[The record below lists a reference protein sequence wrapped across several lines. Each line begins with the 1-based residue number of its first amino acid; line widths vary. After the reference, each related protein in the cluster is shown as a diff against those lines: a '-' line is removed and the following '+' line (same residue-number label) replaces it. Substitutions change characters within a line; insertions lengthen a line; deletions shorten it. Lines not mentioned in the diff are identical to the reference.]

1 MKPVLPMLFATFVA
15 FTTDAGEVHFNR
27 DIRPILSEN
36 CFACHGPDAQARKA
50 DMRLDISG
58 ANWDEVVA
66 RISSSDPDEIMPP
79 PDSHKK
85 PLAAG
90 QITTLKQWIAE
101 GAKYQKHWAFEPLPR
116 MGAFQAPSAVKNRRS
131 LNGIDVLVGAKLK
144 KHGLNFAPEADPHT
158 LIRRLSFDLTG
169 LPPTESDL
177 SDLSDWSDEK
187 YEALVDRLLAS
198 KHFGEHLA
206 VAWLDAARYAD
217 TNGYF
222 GDKPR
227 QMWLW
232 RDWVIDA
239 FNANMPF
246 DQFSIEQLAGDLLP
260 DATVKQRI
268 ATGFNRNHMA
278 NNESGSID
286 EEFRTEYVVDRVD
299 TTMTTWLGL
308 PAGCAQCHDHK
319 FDPISQREFYSLFA
333 FFNNV
338 PEKGLINADNPP
350 PLLEVPTEP
359 QQRDLAQAKATLQA
373 AQKAFEP
380 VHAALK
386 PQIAVWE
393 KNAVQSLPQPPR
405 DLVLHEPLNGRLSA
419 GFVTRGTTLEFDQGV
434 RGKAAK
440 FDATQHVE
448 AEVPDFDADLPW
460 TIGLWVNAEGSLS
473 CPFSL
478 IEPEGERRGL
488 EMIWQKGRLQVN
500 LVHRWGASAIEVST
514 VEALSAKAWHHIA
527 VSYEGSQKAAGLR
540 IFFDGKPAT
549 LEVRR
554 DSLEG
559 GIANHEPLRI
569 GRRDSGLGF
578 YGLIDELRIVP
589 FALDLETVNGW
600 FWGER
605 IRGIIE
611 TPVAKRQVRD
621 AEVLLDYYIGRF
633 ADAPAQKARKAVQ
646 TAQKTEK
653 ALRDAIPTTL
663 VMQEM
668 DKPRTAHVL
677 ERGQYDKPL
686 ASVAPGV
693 PAAIA
698 PWQSD
703 LPKNRL
709 GFAKWLFSPDN
720 PLTARVAVNRFW
732 TQCFGEGLV
741 RTPNDFGSQGETPT
755 HPELLDFLAAS
766 FRDSA
771 WNVKE
776 LLKRIVMSRTYRQDS
791 RMGDF
796 QSPTAVE
803 NRRSLDD
810 PENRLLA
817 RGPSGRLSA
826 EMLRD
831 QALAISGLLV
841 PKIGGP
847 SVKPFQPPGLWE
859 AVSYNGEETYVP
871 DAGEGL
877 WRRSLYTYVKR
888 QSPHPM
894 LLTFDGPTR
903 EKCTV
908 RRSSTNTPLQA
919 LLLLNDE
926 TFMKAAEALAQRS
939 EGRKD
944 RIAWMFRAATS
955 REPRADEW
963 KLLQGLLERRGSMT
977 LVAHTI
983 LNLDEVITRR

>member
-1 MKPVLPMLFATFVA
+1 MRGLFIITA
-15 FTTDAGEVHFNR
+15 FLQPALAGAELSFNR

-36 CFACHGPDAQARKA
+36 CFACHGPDEKGRKA
-50 DMRLDISG
+50 KLRLDVGG
-58 ANWDEVVA
+58 ADFDEVLRRVT
-66 RISSSDPDEIMPP
+66 STDPEELMPP
-79 PDSHKK
+79 PESHKK
-85 PLAAG
+85 PLTSAQSA
-90 QITTLKQWIAE
+90 TLRQWIAG
-101 GAKYQKHWAFEPLPR
+101 GAKYQKHWAFEPLHKAA
-116 MGAFQAPSAVKNRRS
+116 GDLDSIVEAA
-131 LNGIDVLVGAKLK
+131 LK
-144 KHGLNFAPEADPHT
+144 KRGLDFAPEAPPET
-158 LIRRLSFDLTG
+158 LLRRVSLDLTG
-169 LPPTESDL
+169 LPPTDAMLTRPYETVV
-177 SDLSDWSDEK
+177 DE
-187 YEALVDRLLAS
+187 LLAS

-227 QMWLW
+227 QMWPW

-286 EEFRTEYVVDRVD
+286 EEFRVEYVVDRVD

-308 PAGCAQCHDHK
+308 TAGCAQCHDHK
-319 FDPISQREFYSLFA
+319 FDPISQREFYQLFA

-338 PEKGLINADNPP
+338 PEQGLIRSDNPP
-350 PLLEVPTEP
+350 PLLEVPSEE
-359 QQRDLAQAKATLQA
+359 QQRDLAKARAALQA
-373 AQKAFEP
+373 AQKAFDP

-386 PQIAVWE
+386 PQIAAWE
-393 KNAVQSLPQPPR
+393 KNAAQHLPQPPR
-405 DLVLHEPLNGRLSA
+405 DAVWHESFEGKVAMTGNASE
-419 GFVTRGTTLEFDQGV
+419 LELGV
-434 RGKAAK
+434 RGQAAK

-448 AEVPDFDADLPW
+448 SRVKGFNADQPW

-473 CPFSL
+473 CPLSL
-478 IEPEGERRGL
+478 IEPEGNRRGL
-488 EMIWQKGRLQVN
+488 ELIWQKGRLQVN
-500 LVHRWGASAIEVST
+500 LVHRWGASAMEVST
-514 VEALSAKAWHHIA
+514 IEALSSKAWHHIA
-527 VSYEGSQKAAGLR
+527 VSYDGSQKAAGLR
-540 IFFDGKPAT
+540 IFFDGRPTT

-554 DSLEG
+554 DSLDG
-559 GIANHEPLRI
+559 SIANREPLRV

-578 YGLIDELRIVP
+578 YGLMDEVRLVP
-589 FALDLETVNGW
+589 FALDLETVSGW

-611 TPVAKRQVRD
+611 TDTVKRRPAD
-621 AEVLLDYYIGRF
+621 AEMLLDYYIDRF
-633 ADAPAQKARKAVQ
+633 ADASVQQARKALHSAQKAD
-646 TAQKTEK
+646 K
-653 ALRDAIPTTL
+653 ALREAIPTTL

-668 DKPRTAHVL
+668 DKPRAVHVL
-677 ERGQYDKPL
+677 ERGQYDKPGETVL
-686 ASVAPGV
+686 PGV

-698 PWQSD
+698 PWKAD
-703 LPKNRL
+703 YPANRL
-709 GFAKWLFSPDN
+709 GFATWLFSPEN
-720 PLTARVAVNRFW
+720 PLAARVAVNRLW
-732 TQCFGEGLV
+732 AQCFGEGLV
-741 RTPNDFGSQGETPT
+741 RTPNDFGSQGEAPT
-755 HPELLDFLAAS
+755 HPELLDWLAAT
-766 FRDSA
+766 FRDSG
-771 WNVKE
+771 WDVKA
-776 LLKRIVMSRTYRQDS
+776 LLKTIVMSRTYRQDS
-791 RMGDF
+791 RI
-796 QSPTAVE
+796 TRE
-803 NRRSLDD
+803 DD
-810 PENRLLA
+810 PDNRLLA

-847 SVKPFQPPGLWE
+847 SVRPFQPPGLWE

-871 DAGEGL
+871 DTGEGL

-903 EKCTV
+903 EKCTA
-908 RRSSTNTPLQA
+908 RRARTNTPLQA

-926 TFMKAAEALAQRS
+926 TFMHAAEALAKRS
-939 EGRKD
+939 EGQND
-944 RIAWMFRAATS
+944 RVAWMFRAVTC
-955 REPRADEW
+955 REPKADELQ
-963 KLLQGLLERRGSMT
+963 LLRGLFERQKSLT

-983 LNLDEVITRR
+983 LNLDEVVTKR

>member
-1 MKPVLPMLFATFVA
+1 VKSAAILAIALFQHGLVA
-15 FTTDAGEVHFNR
+15 GDLGFNR
-27 DIRPILSEN
+27 EIRPILSEN
-36 CFACHGPDAQARKA
+36 CFACHGPDAHGRKA
-50 DMRLDISG
+50 DLRLDVDG
-58 ANWDEVVA
+58 ADWKEALERITATDE
-66 RISSSDPDEIMPP
+66 DERMPP
-79 PDSHKK
+79 PKSHKK
-85 PLAAG
+85 PLSSAQVAR
-90 QITTLKQWIAE
+90 IRQWVAE
-101 GAKYQKHWAFEPLPR
+101 GAKYQKHWAFEPLVYDATSSIDSLI
-116 MGAFQAPSAVKNRRS
+116 GAS
-131 LNGIDVLVGAKLK
+131 LQQRGFD
-144 KHGLNFAPEADPHT
+144 FAPEAASHT
-158 LIRRLSFDLTG
+158 LIRRVSLDLTG
-169 LPPTESDL
+169 LPPTEAML
-177 SDLSDWSDEK
+177 TKPYETVVDE
-187 YEALVDRLLAS
+187 LLAS

-206 VAWLDAARYAD
+206 VVWLDAARYAD

-246 DQFSIEQLAGDLLP
+246 DQFSIEQIAGDLLP
-260 DATVKQRI
+260 NATVKQRI

-308 PAGCAQCHDHK
+308 TAGCAQCHDHK
-319 FDPISQREFYSLFA
+319 FDPISQREFYSLLA

-338 PEKGLINADNPP
+338 PEQGVIRADNPP
-350 PLLEVPTEP
+350 PVIEVPSDE
-359 QQRDLAQAKATLQA
+359 QKVELAKAQARVRSAKT
-373 AQKAFEP
+373 AFAP
-380 VHAALK
+380 VHERLK
-386 PQIAVWE
+386 PQISAWE
-393 KNAVQSLPQPPR
+393 KTAAGSLPPPPSGEVLFESFSDTKLTKVGTSI
-405 DLVLHEPLNGRLSA
+405 DLVR
-419 GFVTRGTTLEFDQGV
+419 GV
-434 RGKAAK
+434 RGDAAK
-440 FDATQHVE
+440 FDATQHLEGRVKG
-448 AEVPDFDADLPW
+448 FDADAPW

-473 CPFSL
+473 CPLSM
-478 IEPEGERRGL
+478 IEPEENRRGL
-488 EMIWQKGRLQVN
+488 EIIWQKGRVQVN
-500 LVHRWGASAIEVST
+500 LVHRWGAAAIEVST
-514 VEALSAKAWHHIA
+514 VEALSAKKWHHIA
-527 VSYEGSQKAAGLR
+527 VSYDGSKKAAGLR
-540 IFFDGKPAT
+540 IFFDATQTT

-554 DSLEG
+554 DSLDG
-559 GIANHEPLRI
+559 SIASQEPLRI

-589 FALDLETVNGW
+589 RVLDGAVLNDW
-600 FWGER
+600 QRGER
-605 IRGIIE
+605 VLGILEQPSEKRSAAEAEIVLDDFIE
-611 TPVAKRQVRD
+611 HSGDKDTQEARQAVRTKE
-621 AEVLLDYYIGRF
+621 A
-633 ADAPAQKARKAVQ
+633 A
-646 TAQKTEK
+646 EK

-668 DKPRTAHVL
+668 EKPRTTHVL
-677 ERGQYDKPL
+677 ERGQYDKPGEKVL
-686 ASVAPGV
+686 PGV
-693 PAAIA
+693 PAAVG
-698 PWQSD
+698 PWNDGFPAS
-703 LPKNRL
+703 RL

-720 PLTARVAVNRFW
+720 PLTARVAANRFW
-732 TQCFGEGLV
+732 AQCFGQGLV
-741 RTPNDFGSQGETPT
+741 RTPNDFGSQGEAPT

-766 FRDSA
+766 FRNSG
-771 WNVKE
+771 WNVKT
-776 LLKRIVMSRTYRQDS
+776 LLKQIVMSRTYRQES
-791 RMGDF
+791 RITRD
-796 QSPTAVE
+796 
-803 NRRSLDD
+803 DD

-871 DAGEGL
+871 DSGEGL

-908 RRSSTNTPLQA
+908 RRASTNTPLQA

-926 TFMKAAEALAQRS
+926 TFVTAAEALAKRS

-944 RIAWMFRAATS
+944 RIAWMFHAATC
-955 REPRADEW
+955 REPKPDELE
-963 KLLQGLLERRGSMT
+963 LLRGLYERRKSLS
-977 LVAHTI
+977 LVAHAI
-983 LNLDEVITRR
+983 LNLDEVITKR

>member
-1 MKPVLPMLFATFVA
+1 MRSVA
-15 FTTDAGEVHFNR
+15 FIAVALLQPALAADELGFNR
-27 DIRPILSEN
+27 DIRPIFSEN
-36 CFACHGPDAQARKA
+36 CFACHGPDAKGRKA
-50 DMRLDISG
+50 DLRLDVAG
-58 ANWDEVVA
+58 ADWREVIA
-66 RISSSDPDEIMPP
+66 RVTSSDPDEQMPP

-85 PLAAG
+85 PLSVAQVGA
-90 QITTLKQWIAE
+90 LKQWVAE
-101 GAKYQKHWAFEPLPR
+101 GAKYQKHWAFEPLR
-116 MGAFQAPSAVKNRRS
+116 HDAKDN
-131 LNGIDVLVGAKLK
+131 IDSLVGTRLK
-144 KHGLNFAPEADPHT
+144 GKGLDFAPEADSRT
-158 LIRRLSFDLTG
+158 LIRRVSLDLTG
-169 LPPTESDL
+169 LPPTEAML
-177 SDLSDWSDEK
+177 AK
-187 YEALVDRLLAS
+187 PYEAVVDELLAS
-198 KHFGEHLA
+198 KHLGEHLA

-227 QMWLW
+227 QIWPW

-308 PAGCAQCHDHK
+308 TAGCAQCHDHK
-319 FDPISQREFYSLFA
+319 FDPISQREFYQLFA

-338 PEKGLINADNPP
+338 PEQGLIRADNPP
-350 PLLEVPTEP
+350 PLIEVPTDE
-359 QQRDLAQAKATLQA
+359 QKATLAKAQVMTKTAKA
-373 AQKAFEP
+373 AFAS
-380 VHAALK
+380 VHEALK
-386 PQIAVWE
+386 PPMIAWE
-393 KNAVQSLPQPPR
+393 KNAAKTLQQPPG
-405 DLVLHEPLNGRLSA
+405 DALLHES
-419 GFVTRGTTLEFDQGV
+419 FDGPNSMVGNQSGPEAGV
-434 RGKAAK
+434 RGMAAK

-448 AEVPDFDADLPW
+448 SRVEGFNADQPW
-460 TIGLWVNAEGSLS
+460 TTGLWVNADGSLS
-473 CPFSL
+473 CPLSL

-488 EMIWQKGRLQVN
+488 ELIWQKGRLQVN

-514 VEALSAKAWHHIA
+514 VEALSAKQWHQIV
-527 VSYEGSQKAAGLR
+527 VSYDGSRKAAGLR
-540 IFFDGKPAT
+540 VFFDAKPTT

-554 DSLEG
+554 DSLVG
-559 GIANHEPLRI
+559 SIVNQEPLRI

-578 YGLIDELRIVP
+578 YGLIDEVRLVTG
-589 FALDLETVNGW
+589 ALELQAVDKW
-600 FWGER
+600 FSGER
-605 IRGIIE
+605 IRGIVE
-611 TPVAKRQVRD
+611 TTPAKRRAAD
-621 AEVLLDYYIGRF
+621 AEVLLDYYITRF
-633 ADAPAQKARKAVQ
+633 GDVPTQKAREAVLS
-646 TAQKTEK
+646 AQKREQ
-653 ALRDAIPTTL
+653 ALREAIPTTL

-668 DKPRTAHVL
+668 PEPRTAQVL
-677 ERGQYDKPL
+677 DRGQYDKPFEP
-686 ASVAPGV
+686 VKPGV

-698 PWQSD
+698 PWRSN
-703 LPKNRL
+703 LPANRL
-709 GFAKWLFSPDN
+709 GFAKWLFSPEN
-720 PLTARVAVNRFW
+720 ALTSRVTANRFW
-732 TQCFGEGLV
+732 AQCFGAGLV
-741 RTPNDFGSQGETPT
+741 RTPNDFGSQGEVPT
-755 HPELLDFLAAS
+755 HSELLDWLAAS
-766 FRDSA
+766 FRDSG
-771 WNVKE
+771 WNVKA
-776 LLKRIVMSRTYRQDS
+776 LLKQIVMSRTYRQDS
-791 RMGDF
+791 RIMRD
-796 QSPTAVE
+796 
-803 NRRSLDD
+803 DD

-831 QALAISGLLV
+831 QALAVAGLLV

-871 DAGEGL
+871 DAGDGL

-908 RRSSTNTPLQA
+908 RRASTNTPLQA

-926 TFMKAAEALAQRS
+926 TFVKAAEALAKRS

-944 RIAWMFRAATS
+944 RIAWMFRTATC
-955 REPRADEW
+955 REPEADEL
-963 KLLQGLLERRGSMT
+963 KLLHGLFERHKS
-977 LVAHTI
+977 LPLAAHAI
-983 LNLDEVITRR
+983 LNLDEVITKR

>member
-1 MKPVLPMLFATFVA
+1 V
-15 FTTDAGEVHFNR
+15 
-27 DIRPILSEN
+27 
-36 CFACHGPDAQARKA
+36 
-50 DMRLDISG
+50 
-58 ANWDEVVA
+58 
-66 RISSSDPDEIMPP
+66 
-79 PDSHKK
+79 
-85 PLAAG
+85 
-90 QITTLKQWIAE
+90 
-101 GAKYQKHWAFEPLPR
+101 
-116 MGAFQAPSAVKNRRS
+116 
-131 LNGIDVLVGAKLK
+131 
-144 KHGLNFAPEADPHT
+144 
-158 LIRRLSFDLTG
+158 LIR
-169 LPPTESDL
+169 
-177 SDLSDWSDEK
+177 
-187 YEALVDRLLAS
+187 
-198 KHFGEHLA
+198 
-206 VAWLDAARYAD
+206 
-217 TNGYF
+217 
-222 GDKPR
+222 
-227 QMWLW
+227 
-232 RDWVIDA
+232 
-239 FNANMPF
+239 
-246 DQFSIEQLAGDLLP
+246 
-260 DATVKQRI
+260 
-268 ATGFNRNHMA
+268 
-278 NNESGSID
+278 
-286 EEFRTEYVVDRVD
+286 
-299 TTMTTWLGL
+299 
-308 PAGCAQCHDHK
+308 
-319 FDPISQREFYSLFA
+319 
-333 FFNNV
+333 
-338 PEKGLINADNPP
+338 ADNPP
-350 PLLEVPTEP
+350 PLLSVPSAGQE
-359 QQRDLAQAKATLQA
+359 RELKRLALEAREAAKAFA
-373 AQKAFEP
+373 P
-380 VHAALK
+380 VQEQLDRK
-386 PQIAVWE
+386 IADWE
-393 KNAVQSLPQPPR
+393 KRAPQTLPTPPP
-405 DLVLHEPLNGRLSA
+405 DSVYHESFTEKVNSI
-419 GFVTRGTTLEFDQGV
+419 GTTLELPPGL
-434 RGKAAK
+434 RGQAAK

-448 AEVPDFDADLPW
+448 AKVGVFDPDRPW

-473 CPFSL
+473 CPLSL
-478 IEPEGERRGL
+478 IEPEGDRRGL
-488 EMIWQKGRLQVN
+488 EIIWQKGRVQVN
-500 LVHRWGASAIEVST
+500 LVNRWGASAIEVAT
-514 VEALSAKAWHHIA
+514 VEALGAKAWHQIIVTYDGSRRA
-527 VSYEGSQKAAGLR
+527 EGVHVYLDAM
-540 IFFDGKPAT
+540 PAS

-554 DSLEG
+554 DNLRGS
-559 GIANHEPLRI
+559 IRNNEPMRI

-578 YGLIDELRIVP
+578 YGLIDEVCLVPQRIKWEEVR
-589 FALDLETVNGW
+589 DW

-605 IRGIIE
+605 IRGIVE
-611 TPVAKRQVRD
+611 TEASKRRAAD
-621 AEVLLDYYIGRF
+621 KEMLLDYYVRHF
-633 ADAPAQKARKAVQ
+633 ADAEVQKAHTAVQ